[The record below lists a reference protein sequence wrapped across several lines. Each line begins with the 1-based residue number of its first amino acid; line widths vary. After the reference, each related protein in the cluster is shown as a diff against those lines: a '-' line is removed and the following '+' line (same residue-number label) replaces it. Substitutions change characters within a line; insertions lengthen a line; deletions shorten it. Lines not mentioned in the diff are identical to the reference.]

1 MTSSSPALPIETW
14 SRPRVVAGANTMLK
28 LGQNLNEHSKLL
40 YPPIFQLTVLSI
52 PLYYSKKQEKKY

>member
-28 LGQNLNEHSKLL
+28 PGQNLNEHSKLL
-40 YPPIFQLTVLSI
+40 YSTNFSVDSGINSIVL
-52 PLYYSKKQEKKY
+52 